1 MKPSRDVWVQNI
13 WPLIDK
19 NMSRQDCLRWF
30 EKHYPNRPL
39 AKSACIGCPFHNT
52 AEWRDMK
59 MNDPEAFA
67 DALAFDNDIRT
78 AGSSGTEQFLHAS
91 RQPLSEIDF
100 RNLEDKGQL
109 NMFENECEGMCGV

>member
-1 MKPSRDVWVQNI
+1 
-13 WPLIDK
+13 
-19 NMSRQDCLRWF
+19 MSRQDCKRWF

-59 MNDPEAFA
+59 MNDPKSFS
-67 DALAFDNDIRT
+67 DAVEVDTAIRDNGKDSNKQYMHT
-78 AGSSGTEQFLHAS
+78 SLK
-91 RQPLSEIDF
+91 PLSEVDF
-100 RNLEDKGQL
+100 RNLEDKGQI